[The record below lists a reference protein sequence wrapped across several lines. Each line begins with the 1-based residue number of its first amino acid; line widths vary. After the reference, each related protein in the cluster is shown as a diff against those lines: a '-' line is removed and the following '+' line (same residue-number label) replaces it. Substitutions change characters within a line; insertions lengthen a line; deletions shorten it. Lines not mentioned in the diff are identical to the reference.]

1 MGLTFY
7 ILMSLLLSGPTLTEE
22 DLGIK
27 DGIDDESLSCRHHSV
42 GIVCLKGL
50 EIMWGGYQLGWAGL
64 GWARLGRGKHGYHNY
79 SLQLLADQSAPTG
92 WGGLP
97 CRQNC

>member
-1 MGLTFY
+1 MGLTF
-7 ILMSLLLSGPTLTEE
+7 LMSMLLSGPTLTEE

-50 EIMWGGYQLGWAGL
+50 EIMWGGYQLSWAGL
-64 GWARLGRGKHGYHNY
+64 GEAGGPCRLGWAAAAASLCPVSSVLCPLHG
-79 SLQLLADQSAPTG
+79 
-92 WGGLP
+92 
-97 CRQNC
+97 